1 MNKEITQPKP
11 KAYNLKS
18 FAREKFG
25 VEIQVFRNWF
35 SDDEWSQLKA
45 LNVKSKTLIPKQ
57 IEFIFSI
64 TGKPQ

>member
-1 MNKEITQPKP
+1 MNQETTTKQP

-18 FAREKFG
+18 FAKEIFG
-25 VEIQVFRNWF
+25 VEVQVFRNWF
-35 SDDEWSQLKA
+35 SDQEWSNLKA
-45 LNVKSKTLIPKQ
+45 LNANSKILIPKQ